1 MPPKA
6 SPKPQTISPQTRLVA
21 PANRD
26 HGPNGATNSKSPI
39 PTWIHTAAAAAVT
52 GCSIHSVPP
61 KLTRCCT
68 HVGDP
73 PAAGWS
79 TWEGTLSGMADCPCR
94 IPSNSQIRPK
104 PIRSTRWA
112 TGSGGAVGVAGVVG
126 GAAPVVP
133 AAPLAVRA
141 WNCLARST
149 ERKTASTARIRRT
162 TRNCSHSAW

>member
-6 SPKPQTISPQTRLVA
+6 SPKPQTISPHAALVA

-26 HGPNGATNSKSPI
+26 HRPKGATTSKSPI

-68 HVGDP
+68 HVGDAE
-73 PAAGWS
+73 AAGRS
-79 TWEGTLSGMADCPCR
+79 TWEGMLSGMADCPCK
-94 IPSNSQIRPK
+94 IPSKSQMRPK
-104 PIRSTRWA
+104 PMRSTRWA
-112 TGSGGAVGVAGVVG
+112 TGSGGPAGIVGLIG

-133 AAPLAVRA
+133 PAVA
-141 WNCLARST
+141 SAVNCLARST
-149 ERKTASTARIRRT
+149 ERSTASSAAIKSTS
-162 TRNCSHSAW
+162 RNCNHRAW